1 MIENPNI
8 PTESITACLR
18 RDYGIEP
25 AAVEFLPLGF
35 DFSAAVYR
43 VTTADGRAYFLKIRF
58 APLNPLSVTVPRA
71 LNVASVPEA
80 IAPLSTITGA
90 PWGEI
95 DGHTALIYPFIEGEG
110 RYEMTL
116 TSDQWRNFGAILRR
130 IHDAPL
136 PVGVASSL
144 PRETFVPHAG
154 YIAAIGAVDALIAE
168 REFENPY
175 DRQFVEFWKAHQST
189 IHRVYQRAI
198 QLGRMLQANPPRF
211 VLCHADIH
219 KGNLLREPDGHLH
232 VVDWDQPILAP
243 KERDFVFV
251 LGGDPDALTADES
264 LFMDGYG
271 AADIDALALA
281 YYRYE
286 WCVQD
291 IGSFGETILLS
302 PGTGDDTKR
311 DSIYYFTLTFAAGER
326 IEGADR
332 LAEKLPI

>member
-8 PTESITACLR
+8 PADAIDACLR

-43 VTTADGRAYFLKIRF
+43 VTAADGRVYFLKIRF
-58 APLNPLSVTVPRA
+58 APLNSLSVTVPRA
-71 LNVASVPEA
+71 LNAASVPEA
-80 IAPLSTITGA
+80 VAPLPAITGA
-90 PWGEI
+90 HWGEI
-95 DGHTALIYPFIEGEG
+95 DGHAALLYPFIVGEG

-116 TSDQWRNFGAILRR
+116 TPDQWRSFGAILRR

-136 PVGVASSL
+136 PDEVAASI

-154 YIAAIGAVDALIAE
+154 YSAAIGAVDALIAG
-168 REFENPY
+168 REFGNAY
-175 DRQFVEFWKAHQST
+175 DRQFAEFWKAHQST
-189 IHRVYQRAI
+189 IHRVHQRAI
-198 QLGRMLQANPPRF
+198 QLGRMLQTNPPRF

-219 KGNLLREPDGHLH
+219 KGNLLREPDGRLH

-243 KERDFVFV
+243 KERDFVFI

-264 LFMDGYG
+264 LFMKGYG
-271 AADIDALALA
+271 AADIDLLALA

-291 IGSFGETILLS
+291 IGSFGETILLT

-311 DSIYYFTLTFAAGER
+311 DSIYYFTLMFAAGER
-326 IEGADR
+326 IEAADR
-332 LAEKLPI
+332 LAAKLAL